1 MVFTMCLGWALGG
14 LQEPVKALH
23 EVACD
28 TRLSD
33 EPVLY
38 HYSPMVRTLCL
49 GRAPGG
55 DEALELD
62 LVGGG
67 VGGLG
72 LEAGEA
78 FGRLICNS

>member
-1 MVFTMCLGWALGG
+1 M
-14 LQEPVKALH
+14 EALH

-33 EPVLY
+33 EQVLY
-38 HYSPMVRTLCL
+38 HYPVKGAPMVRTLCL

-62 LVGGG
+62 LVGVG

-72 LEAGEA
+72 LDAGEA